1 MKVKA
6 KRRAGFEFMVD
17 ELTLKVLLAEVGPVL
32 AGARVSSAYRPAP
45 GVFAL
50 ELRTRDGRRGALTLA
65 PRDGG
70 AMFFDAAPGKRRGER
85 VRTGLEDAE
94 IVTAEQWRDDRLV
107 VFNVDVGSGRRRLV
121 AEFFGR
127 AGGLFVLED
136 DAVAAV
142 LSGRPLATREKYP
155 WPEGRRRAPAG
166 SLSADDISRYAAAR
180 DARALTREVA
190 YMSPWAARAIVGDGD
205 AEAAARRLGVSARAA
220 AGDDVRPVTALA
232 DGVWRPSS
240 CDIFDGVSVDDVRS
254 FESMNAAAAFAY
266 AENER
271 AGELVAARNGLER
284 RLLAGAKRLERQR
297 KALERRRDEYAAY
310 DEYRRMGEALK
321 YNLAAVRK
329 GATTATLPD
338 PYGEGDIEI
347 ELRPELPPVANVERL
362 FTRYKKA
369 KRGVA
374 AVAARLKAVDEE
386 LGRVQEDLERVR
398 AAIDLA
404 ELEPWL
410 GTAREAE
417 RSKRE
422 PAARAG
428 PGRRFLSSEG
438 LLILVGRSAAEND
451 ELTFKYARP
460 HDLWL
465 HAQQAHGSHV
475 IVRRPDK
482 NKAVP
487 RRTLEEAAALAA
499 FYSSDKHA
507 GVVPVVVVERR
518 HVRRAKGPAGRVTH
532 RGGDVVFVE
541 PRANLK
547 PAP

>member
-1 MKVKA
+1 M
-6 KRRAGFEFMVD
+6 D

-32 AGARVSSAYRPAP
+32 AGARVLSAYRVSP

-50 ELRTRDGRRGALTLA
+50 DLRTGGGRRGALTLA

-70 AMFFDAAPGKRRGER
+70 AIFFDDALGKRGGER
-85 VRTGLEDAE
+85 VRTGLDDAE
-94 IVTAEQWRDDRLV
+94 LVAVEQWQDDRLV
-107 VFNVDVGSGRRRLV
+107 VFNFAAEGGPRRLA

-127 AGGLFVLED
+127 AGGLFILED
-136 DAVAAV
+136 EAVAAT
-142 LSGRPLATREKYP
+142 LAGRPLAKGEKYA
-155 WPEGRRRAPAG
+155 WPPDRRRAPVG
-166 SLSADDISRYAAAR
+166 SLSAGAVEAYAAAR
-180 DARALTREVA
+180 DIRALVREVA
-190 YMSPWAARAIVGDGD
+190 LMSPWAARAIVGDGD
-205 AEAAARRLGVSARAA
+205 AEAATRRLGVFARAA
-220 AGDDVRPVTALA
+220 AGDDVRPVAVLA
-232 DGVWRPSS
+232 DGVWRPFP
-240 CDIFDGVSVDDVRS
+240 CDIFEGVRVDDVRP
-254 FESMNAAAAFAY
+254 FESTNAATAFAY

-271 AGELVAARNGLER
+271 AGELVAARRELER
-284 RLLAGAKRLERQR
+284 RLFVSANRLQRQL
-297 KALERRRDEYAAY
+297 KALERRRSEYAEY
-310 DEYRRMGEALK
+310 DRYRRMGEALK

-329 GATTATLPD
+329 GATTAKLPD
-338 PYGEGDIEI
+338 PYGAGDIEI
-347 ELRPELPPVANVERL
+347 ELRPELSPAANAERL
-362 FTRYKKA
+362 FNRYKKA
-369 KRGVA
+369 KRGAA
-374 AVAARLKAVDEE
+374 AVATRFKVVEE
-386 LGRVQEDLERVR
+386 EFALVRRDLERIR
-398 AAIDLA
+398 AATELA
-404 ELEPWL
+404 ELGPWL
-410 GTAREAE
+410 RETKE
-417 RSKRE
+417 GDSSKRDR
-422 PAARAG
+422 AAKVL

-487 RRTLEEAAALAA
+487 RRTVEEAAALAA

-518 HVRRAKGPAGRVTH
+518 YVRRAKGPAGRVTH

>member
-1 MKVKA
+1 
-6 KRRAGFEFMVD
+6 MVD
-17 ELTLKVLLAEVGPVL
+17 ELTLKVLLAESGPVL
-32 AGARVSSAYRPAP
+32 AGARTVSAYRPAP

-70 AMFFDAAPGKRRGER
+70 AVFFGDAPGKRRGER
-85 VRTGLEDAE
+85 VRAGLEDAE
-94 IVTAEQWRDDRLV
+94 IVTAEQWENDRLV
-107 VFNVDVGSGRRRLV
+107 VFDFAVSDGRRRVV

-142 LSGRPLATREKYP
+142 LSGRPLATGEKYP
-155 WPEGRRRAPAG
+155 WPKGRRRVPAG
-166 SLSADDISRYAAAR
+166 NLSSDDISRYAAAR

-205 AEAAARRLGVSARAA
+205 SEAAARRLGVFARAV
-220 AGDDVRPVTALA
+220 AGDDVRPVAVSA
-232 DGVWRPSS
+232 DGVWRPFP
-240 CDIFDGVSVDDVRS
+240 CDIFDGVRVDDVRPL
-254 FESMNAAAAFAY
+254 ESVNAAAAFAY
-266 AENER
+266 VENER
-271 AGELVAARNGLER
+271 TGYFVAARRDLER
-284 RLLAGAKRLERQR
+284 RLLVSVGRLERQR
-297 KALERRRDEYAAY
+297 KALERNRDEYAEH
-310 DEYRRMGEALK
+310 DRYRRMGEALK

-329 GATTATLPD
+329 GATTVTLPD
-338 PYGEGDIEI
+338 PYGARDIEI
-347 ELRPELPPVANVERL
+347 ELRPELTPAANAERL

-369 KRGVA
+369 KRGVE
-374 AVAARLKAVDEE
+374 AVAARLKAVEEE

-398 AAIDLA
+398 AATDLA
-404 ELEPWL
+404 ELEPWM
-410 GTAREAE
+410 GEAKE
-417 RSKRE
+417 RDGSKGE
-422 PAARAG
+422 PAAKAG

-451 ELTFKYARP
+451 GLTFKYARP

-482 NKAVP
+482 NKSVP

-518 HVRRAKGPAGRVTH
+518 YVRRAKGPAGRATY
-532 RGGDVVFVE
+532 RGGDVVFAE

-547 PAP
+547 PAS